1 MDRKGDFEYPI
12 IRMQSDIGMNGPAII
27 TVFWGKN
34 PADLYAHARKD
45 WEMLGEEVREM
56 INYLSST
63 TRKFEKIPFWRQKD
77 LSYTPK

>member
-1 MDRKGDFEYPI
+1 
-12 IRMQSDIGMNGPAII
+12 MNGPAII